1 MSGSLGLGID
11 LGGTKIL
18 VGVVGLAS
26 GKVHGRVKK
35 RTRAE
40 QGPDEVLDRVIA
52 AVEEALDGLDRET
65 AREVQSIGV
74 AAAGQVDRGSGTL
87 VAAPNL
93 GGRIDMPLG
102 TTLSNRLGLPVTLG
116 NDVQAASLGE
126 LRFGAARGNAR
137 QLCVFIGTGI
147 GGALIDNGELEPGPT
162 GTAGE
167 LGHVVIDAGGRFCGC
182 GGRGHL
188 EAYGSRTAIARV
200 LANEIG
206 RGRPSKLTKLI
217 EDENGD
223 GADIAA
229 SIRSGMLARA
239 AAEGD
244 ELVLEVL
251 REAAWY
257 LGLGL
262 ASAIN
267 FYNPLRIVLG
277 GGLIEAMPD
286 YVDLVAPVAK
296 SNSLPAPGADVE
308 IVASA
313 LGDDAG
319 IVGAALMGAQVT
331 RP

>member
-1 MSGSLGLGID
+1 MSGCLGLGID

-18 VGVVGLAS
+18 VGVVGIAS

-35 RTRAE
+35 RTKAD
-40 QGPDEVLDRVIA
+40 QGPDDVLDRVIA
-52 AVEEALDGLDRET
+52 AVEEALDALDRDA
-65 AREVQSIGV
+65 ARDVKSIGV
-74 AAAGQVDRGSGTL
+74 AAAGQVDRDTGTL

-102 TTLSNRLGLPVTLG
+102 HTLSKRLGLPVTLG

-126 LRFGAARGNAR
+126 LRFGAARGSDR

-147 GGALIDNGELEPGPT
+147 GGALIDDGELQSGPG

-167 LGHVVIDAGGRFCGC
+167 LGHMVIDAGGRFCGC

-188 EAYGSRTAIARV
+188 EAYASRTAIARV
-200 LANEIG
+200 LASEIG
-206 RGRPSKLTKLI
+206 RGRSSKLTTLL
-217 EDENGD
+217 EDEVDDN
-223 GADIAA
+223 ADIAA

-239 AAEGD
+239 VEQGD
-244 ELVLEVL
+244 ALVLEVL

-277 GGLIEAMPD
+277 GGLIEAMPGF
-286 YVDLVAPVAK
+286 VDLVAPVAK
-296 SNSLPAPGADVE
+296 TSALPAPAANVE

-319 IVGAALMGAQVT
+319 IVGAALLGAEGA
-331 RP
+331 

>member
-1 MSGSLGLGID
+1 MSGSLGLGVD

-18 VGVVGLAS
+18 VGVIGLTS

-35 RTRAE
+35 RTRAD
-40 QGPDEVLDRVIA
+40 QGPDEVLDRVVA
-52 AVEEALDGLDRET
+52 AVEEVLDGLDRDA

-74 AAAGQVDRGSGTL
+74 AAAGQVDRDSGTL

-102 TTLSNRLGLPVTLG
+102 RILGKRWGLPVTLG

-126 LRFGAARGNAR
+126 MRFGSARGIAR

-147 GGALIDNGELEPGPT
+147 GGALIDNGELDAGPT

-167 LGHVVIDAGGRFCGC
+167 LGHMVIDAGGRFCGC

-188 EAYGSRTAIARV
+188 EAYASRTAIALV
-200 LANEIG
+200 LAREIE
-206 RGRPSKLTKLI
+206 RGRPSRLTALL
-217 EDENGD
+217 EDEND
-223 GADIAA
+223 GNADIAG

-239 AAEGD
+239 VEQDDG
-244 ELVLEVL
+244 LVLEVL

-267 FYNPLRIVLG
+267 FYNPQRVVLG
-277 GGLIEAMPD
+277 GGLIEAMPG
-286 YVDLVAPVAK
+286 YVDLVAPLAK
-296 SNSLPAPGADVE
+296 TSALPAPAAGVE

-319 IVGAALMGAQVT
+319 IVGAALLGAQGA

>member
-18 VGVVGLAS
+18 VGVIGLAS
-26 GKVHGRVKK
+26 GKVHCRVKK
-35 RTRAE
+35 RTRADL
-40 QGPDEVLDRVIA
+40 GPDEVLDRVVT
-52 AVEEALDGLDRET
+52 AVEEALDGLDRDA

-74 AAAGQVDRGSGTL
+74 AAAGQVDRESGTL
-87 VAAPNL
+87 VASPNL

-102 TTLSNRLGLPVTLG
+102 RTFSKRLSLPVTLG

-126 LRFGAARGNAR
+126 MRFGAAHGTAR
-137 QLCVFIGTGI
+137 QLCVFVGTGI
-147 GGALIDNGELEPGPT
+147 GGALIDNGELDAGPT

-167 LGHVVIDAGGRFCGC
+167 LGHLVIDAGGRFCGC

-188 EAYGSRTAIARV
+188 EAYASRTAIARV
-200 LANEIG
+200 LASEIG
-206 RGRPSKLTKLI
+206 RGRPSKLTTLL
-217 EDENGD
+217 EDENVD
-223 GADIAA
+223 DEDLAA

-239 AAEGD
+239 VDQGD

-286 YVDLVAPVAK
+286 YVDLVVPVVKTCA
-296 SNSLPAPGADVE
+296 LPAPAAGVE

-319 IVGAALMGAQVT
+319 IVGAALLGAQSA